1 MLTPEILKPEDSKP
15 GYYKPGYYK
24 LEYYVPH
31 SHLEATQRALFAAG
45 AGQIGNYSECCWV
58 TEGLGQFRP
67 RQGASPFIGQ
77 QDQLEQQAEMKVEL
91 VFISTL
97 KRAIVTALKDSHP
110 YETPAYQLIAF
121 EI

>member
-1 MLTPEILKPEDSKP
+1 MLTAETLKPD
-15 GYYKPGYYK
+15 YYKTEHYK

-67 RQGASPFIGQ
+67 RQGANPFIGQ
-77 QDQLEQQAEMKVEL
+77 QDQLEQEPEMKVEL
-91 VFISTL
+91 IFRRAL
-97 KRAIVTALKDSHP
+97 KAEIVTALKASHP

-121 EI
+121 ET